1 MNKYHPKTHQM
12 SFSKHHSSM
21 FHISALPS
29 AGPRFSAGGGGGI
42 AVAVDVS
49 DGGAVPEDLE
59 VALEEEEPVE
69 SRTEEAVTRVLV
81 ADAAVF
87 IVLERFEVAPVDR
100 LELFTVLAVEMA
112 LEEEEPV
119 ERREDDDT
127 PVDRLTLLAV
137 LAVEVGFEEEE
148 PVERRTD
155 DAEDEVTRVPVADTA
170 VFSVLVR
177 FEEVPPVERLTLLAV
192 LPVEN
197 GFEEEEPVER
207 RMDDDREDEV
217 TRVPVADTAVFVLV
231 RFEVTPVER
240 LTLRALLP
248 VENGFEEAVELR
260 LAIAE
265 GENFVDSPVLNVIVA
280 LVVDLVPE
288 LALIDSLDAVPVL
301 KVMDGLDET
310 VELRMIVA
318 EDDLVDIP
326 VLNVMDDLI
335 VEVILE
341 LALRDGLDVAPDPEL
356 ALIEVLDVIPVLELA
371 LIDGLELTPDPEL
384 TLIEVL
390 DVTPVLELAL
400 IDSLDDTLVP
410 RDRDGVDESPVRR
423 LLGVVRTR
431 VLKLAEGLEE
441 VPELKG
447 GFDDDAVPK
456 DAEGLE
462 EVPELNGGFDEDPVL
477 SDTVGLLETPVLS
490 LRLVTDDL
498 EEKPV
503 LSDTETLE
511 ETPVLSDTEDF
522 EDEPVLSD
530 AEGLDEKP
538 VLSGGDED
546 LEAEVV
552 ERVETVRALEEL
564 GVTVIVGVI
573 SMHEQMV
580 LMNCG
585 SCVRQDAHIDE
596 LAALSVGEAAVMV
609 FLSFLPDLSSSRFSR
624 SSAVTV
630 TAAMGKLREQYASAG
645 G

>member
-87 IVLERFEVAPVDR
+87 VVLERFEVAPVDR

-356 ALIEVLDVIPVLELA
+356 ALIEVLDV
-371 LIDGLELTPDPEL
+371 
-384 TLIEVL
+384 
-390 DVTPVLELAL
+390 TPVLELAL

-423 LLGVVRTR
+423 LLAVVRTR

-511 ETPVLSDTEDF
+511 ETPVLSDTQDF

>member
-87 IVLERFEVAPVDR
+87 VVLERFEVAPVDR

-384 TLIEVL
+384 ALIEVL

-431 VLKLAEGLEE
+431 VLKL
-441 VPELKG
+441 
-447 GFDDDAVPK
+447 
-456 DAEGLE
+456 AEGLE

>member
-87 IVLERFEVAPVDR
+87 VVLERFEVAPVDR

-155 DAEDEVTRVPVADTA
+155 DAEDEVTRLPVADTA

-371 LIDGLELTPDPEL
+371 LID
-384 TLIEVL
+384 
-390 DVTPVLELAL
+390 
-400 IDSLDDTLVP
+400 SLDDTLVP

-447 GFDDDAVPK
+447 GFDD
-456 DAEGLE
+456 
-462 EVPELNGGFDEDPVL
+462 DPVL

-609 FLSFLPDLSSSRFSR
+609 FLVFFAGFVIVTLLPFIGCDGDSSDGKAPRAIRFSGR
-624 SSAVTV
+624 VV
-630 TAAMGKLREQYASAG
+630 G
-645 G
+645 

>member
-87 IVLERFEVAPVDR
+87 VVLERFEVAPVDR

-155 DAEDEVTRVPVADTA
+155 DAEDEVTRLPVADTA

-371 LIDGLELTPDPEL
+371 LID
-384 TLIEVL
+384 
-390 DVTPVLELAL
+390 
-400 IDSLDDTLVP
+400 SLDDTLVP

-511 ETPVLSDTEDF
+511 ETPVLSDTQDF

-564 GVTVIVGVI
+564 GVTVIMGVI

>member
-87 IVLERFEVAPVDR
+87 VVLERFEVAPVDR

-155 DAEDEVTRVPVADTA
+155 DAEDEVTRLPVADTA

-371 LIDGLELTPDPEL
+371 LID
-384 TLIEVL
+384 
-390 DVTPVLELAL
+390 
-400 IDSLDDTLVP
+400 SLDDTLVP

-530 AEGLDEKP
+530 AEGLDEKS

>member
-87 IVLERFEVAPVDR
+87 VVLERFEVAPVDR

-326 VLNVMDDLI
+326 VLNVMDDFI

-356 ALIEVLDVIPVLELA
+356 ALIEVLDVI
-371 LIDGLELTPDPEL
+371 
-384 TLIEVL
+384 
-390 DVTPVLELAL
+390 PVLELAL